1 MSSNN
6 HEQAEDPI
14 RGQKQMAS
22 LLEESIQLS
31 DDDIVVDAGLLA
43 TCLDLSVAS
52 LREAMSAGDIR
63 TLVENGEGED
73 LGRLRLTFR
82 YQDRQ
87 FSILREPDGQLHETS
102 SPSPELRPIRPSI
115 MKLTELR

>member
-6 HEQAEDPI
+6 NEQAEDPI
-14 RGQKQMAS
+14 RGEKPMAS
-22 LLEESIQLS
+22 LPEESIQLS
-31 DDDIVVDAGLLA
+31 DGDIVVDAELLA

-73 LGRLRLTFR
+73 SGRMRLTFR
-82 YQDRQ
+82 YKDRQ
-87 FSILREPDGQLHETS
+87 FSILREPDGQLHETNP
-102 SPSPELRPIRPSI
+102 PSPELRPVRPSI
-115 MKLTELR
+115 MKLAEP